1 MSKLKVA
8 VAISGGGSNLQ
19 ALIDACS
26 HPDFPAEIVSVLSNR
41 PNAYGL
47 ERAKQAGI
55 ETVVIDHR
63 GYSDRESFDVDLD
76 KALQATGADLIC
88 LAGFMRILTDDFVRG
103 WEGRMINIH
112 PSLLPKYRGLHT
124 HKRAIEAGDAFHGCT
139 VHYVSPELDAGPLI
153 IQAKVPIE
161 PGDTADSLAARV
173 LTREHVIYPQALQW
187 IAEGR
192 VTLDGEIAVIDGKPG
207 PVTLD
212 WAA

>member
-8 VAISGGGSNLQ
+8 VAVSGGGSNLQ

-26 HPDFPAEIVSVLSNR
+26 NPDFPAEIVTVLANR
-41 PNAYGL
+41 PQAYGL
-47 ERAKQAGI
+47 ERARQAGI
-55 ETVVIDHR
+55 PTVLIDHTEFD
-63 GYSDRESFDVDLD
+63 DRESFDAELD
-76 KALQATGADLIC
+76 KALRATGADLIC

-124 HKRAIEAGDAFHGCT
+124 HQRAIEAGDAYHGCT
-139 VHYVSPELDAGPLI
+139 VHYVCPELDAGPLI
-153 IQAKVPIE
+153 IPAKVPVE
-161 PGDTADSLAARV
+161 PGDTPDSLAARV

-192 VTLDGEIAVIDGKPG
+192 VEITGDTALVDGQPG
-207 PVTLD
+207 PVILD
-212 WAA
+212 WDA

>member
-8 VAISGGGSNLQ
+8 VAISGSGSNLQ

-26 HPDFPAEIVSVLSNR
+26 RPDFPAEIVAVLSNR
-41 PNAYGL
+41 PGAFGL
-47 ERAKQAGI
+47 ERAKKAGI
-55 ETVVIDHR
+55 PTILLDHT
-63 GYSDRESFDVDLD
+63 GFDSRESFDAELD
-76 KALQATGADLIC
+76 KALRGTGADLIC

-139 VHYVSPELDAGPLI
+139 VHYVCPELDAGPLI
-153 IQAKVPIE
+153 YQAKVPIE
-161 PGDTADSLAARV
+161 EGDTPDSLAARV
-173 LTREHVIYPQALQW
+173 LTREHVIYPETLGW

-192 VTLDGEIAVIDGKPG
+192 VRLDGEHALIDGRPG
-207 PVTLD
+207 PQILD
-212 WAA
+212 WDA